1 MGFIYPVDKKFSNH
15 SNNYAGD
22 RSVDGLDIHYGL
34 DFSGKGVFDNEKI
47 RNKNIYAV
55 DDSKIIFSNF
65 NPSGYGNAIIIKH
78 SNGLSTLYAHMV
90 EESPYKYGDYVKQ
103 GTVIGKVGNTGKV
116 KASPGGDGT
125 HLYFEVIDQEGTK
138 KIEAVDRSLTG
149 EYRYSIGI
157 FKKEHKL
164 DPRLYLPI
172 SKDNPKSFARERKSE
187 YFKWKCEGKNSC
199 SKCKE
204 RDGKIYKYGVDRE
217 PPLHYN
223 CDCTVE
229 DYIPQTKSEL
239 FDLEFKDYKRC
250 FNRDMN
256 MFKECI
262 NELRE
267 ELRGLKRKCEG

>member
-1 MGFIYPVDKKFSNH
+1 MGFIYPVDKRGVEH
-15 SNNYAGD
+15 SNNFNAD
-22 RSVDGLDIHYGL
+22 RSVYGLSIHYGL
-34 DFSGKGVFDNEKI
+34 DFRVDLRKGD
-47 RNKNIYAV
+47 NIYAV
-55 DDSKIIFSNF
+55 DDGMVIWSNY
-65 NPSGYGNAIIIKH
+65 NSTSNYGNTIVVKH

-90 EESPYKYGDYVKQ
+90 EESPYQYGDYVKQ
-103 GTVIGKVGNTGKV
+103 GTVIGLIGNTGRV
-116 KASPGGDGT
+116 YSQFGGDGT
-125 HLYFEVIDQEGTK
+125 HLHFEVIDQEGTK
-138 KIEAVDRSLTG
+138 KIE
-149 EYRYSIGI
+149 SIGKYKAPNI
-157 FKKEHKL
+157 GIKGSEHKL

-172 SKDNPKSFARERKSE
+172 NKDNPKSFARERKSE

-262 NELRE
+262 DELRE
-267 ELRGLKRKCEG
+267 ELRGLKRQCEG